1 MAAPFPSKSSQPF
14 ARLARPMSWIGCAVE
29 GMGRHRQAVWLAA
42 AFCALAAAACGG
54 GGSSPCANP
63 PALAGDWS
71 GTILND
77 TAGGGTLTISFAQTA
92 CTLGG
97 AWSAQYTD
105 PTDDGSGSVQGTA
118 DGSVISFDLVN
129 PVTSG
134 CGYRVMASL
143 SDPDEMTGQFST
155 IGLHCTASGSFN
167 LVRRSTPSPTAMP
180 TATPTP

>member
-1 MAAPFPSKSSQPF
+1 
-14 ARLARPMSWIGCAVE
+14 V
-29 GMGRHRQAVWLAA
+29 
-42 AFCALAAAACGG
+42 AFSCGG
-54 GGSSPCANP
+54 GGSSSCTNP

-77 TAGGGTLTISFAQTA
+77 TAGGGMLTISFSQTT

-97 AWSAQYTD
+97 AWSAQYPD
-105 PTDDGSGSVQGTA
+105 PADNGSGSVQGTA
-118 DGSVISFDLVN
+118 DASGIAFELVN
-129 PVTSG
+129 SVASG
-134 CGYRVMASL
+134 CGYSATASL

-167 LVRRSTPSPTAMP
+167 LLRRSTPPPAATPMATATPMP